1 MKKKNLIGISL
12 ISIALASCD
21 TTPSFHIKGEISD
34 TENEILYLEHSA
46 LNGIEILDST
56 KLGSSGKFDFK
67 QPQPESPDFYR
78 LRIGKNVI
86 HLSVDSTETISVS
99 ADVKN
104 FSLGYSIINNENNEK
119 IKELVVKQ
127 AQLQERVNL
136 LGKTSLSITQ
146 LRDSVSTLI
155 QEYKEEVK
163 RDYIYKHP
171 NTSYAYFALY
181 QELNGYLLFDPLTN
195 REDNKAFAAVATSLN
210 QAYPHADRSRNL
222 YNTVIR
228 GMRNTHKP
236 VTKEIEIPEDKIQEA
251 SLIDI
256 PLRDVNG
263 NLKSLTAQKGK
274 VVLLDFTIYSGENA
288 SAHNLLLRELY
299 NKYASQG
306 LEIFQVSFDGDEHFW
321 KTAADALPWI
331 CVRDPQGVYSP
342 FINLYSVQSLPTM
355 YLINKQ
361 NEISIKVDGKTD
373 LNERIKQLL

>member
-1 MKKKNLIGISL
+1 M
-12 ISIALASCD
+12 
-21 TTPSFHIKGEISD
+21 
-34 TENEILYLEHSA
+34 
-46 LNGIEILDST
+46 
-56 KLGSSGKFDFK
+56 
-67 QPQPESPDFYR
+67 
-78 LRIGKNVI
+78 
-86 HLSVDSTETISVS
+86 
-99 ADVKN
+99 
-104 FSLGYSIINNENNEK
+104 NNEK
-119 IKELVVKQ
+119 IKELVTQQ
-127 AQLQERVNL
+127 AQLQVRVNL

-342 FINLYSVQSLPTM
+342 FINLYGVQSLPTM